1 MWFYESLTFPFL
13 LVGSKA
19 LVSQLLVLGAF
30 AAIVG
35 IGVDADAATGH
46 KETGNLDIFGIHE
59 VDEVFE
65 DDVNAVLMEVAMV
78 AETMEIEFQALAF
91 NHALVGNVTD
101 AEFGE
106 VGLSCNRT
114 KGCELGTVE
123 THPIV
128 VVGVLVLESFED
140 AGVVVVLVLGWVT
153 HVLETR
159 LIAVTYE

>member
-30 AAIVG
+30 AAVVG

-46 KETGNLDIFGIHE
+46 EKAGNLDVFGIHE

-65 DDVNAVLMEVAMV
+65 DDVNAILVEVAMV

-128 VVGVLVLESFED
+128 VVGVLVFKSFKD
-140 AGVVVVLVLGWVT
+140 TGVVVVLVLGWVT
-153 HVLETR
+153 QLLETL
-159 LIAVTYE
+159 LIAVTHD